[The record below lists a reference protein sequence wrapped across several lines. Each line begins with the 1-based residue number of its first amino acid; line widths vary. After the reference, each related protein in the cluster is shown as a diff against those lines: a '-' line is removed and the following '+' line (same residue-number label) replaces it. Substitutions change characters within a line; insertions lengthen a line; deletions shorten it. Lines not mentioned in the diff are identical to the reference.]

1 MKIVSSTIEL
11 NAALERPTLADLTG
25 LVPTMGSLHEGHLS
39 LIRLA
44 RSECSRVVVSIFVNP
59 TQFSETRDLDAYPRQ
74 LERDAELAADAG
86 AGVVFAPNAED
97 MYPDGFETWVEPSET
112 AKGLEGKM
120 RPGHFRGVATV
131 CLKLFNLVAPHRA
144 YFGWKDAQQTA
155 VVGRMISDLNV
166 QVTLR
171 LGETVREPDGLALSS
186 RNARLSADE
195 RDRAKVLPQALRAG
209 LAAHAAHQNAKEAAL
224 AVLADDPQLEVEY
237 VEEMTAHGHRLLC
250 AALHIGTT
258 RLIDNMRL
266 EEST

>member
-1 MKIVSSTIEL
+1 VKIVSSPVEL
-11 NAALERPTLADLTG
+11 NAALERSALVELTG

-39 LIRLA
+39 LIRMA

-74 LERDAELAADAG
+74 LERDAELAANAG

-112 AKGLEGKM
+112 AKGLEGQM

-131 CLKLFNLVAPHRA
+131 CLKLFNLVAPHHA

-155 VVGRMISDLNV
+155 VVARMISDLNV

-195 RDRAKVLPQALRAG
+195 RDRAKVLPRALHAG

-250 AALHIGTT
+250 AALRIGTT

-266 EEST
+266 EESA